1 MAMHSKARFFQAGC
15 VRRFGIGGTTAA
27 AGVLALTLALALALS
42 APACNCDNATGPS
55 ANQSTGGNLGGGGSS
70 NTIVKGRV
78 VGAGGSPVVGASVAT
93 SSAFPTFTQK
103 TDDDGEYW
111 SDLPDAG
118 TVTVKVT
125 ASGFADQSRS
135 VTVVSGH
142 SVRADF
148 TLQRQ

>member
-1 MAMHSKARFFQAGC
+1 MAIHSKAGFFQAGC

-27 AGVLALTLALALALS
+27 AGALALTLALS
-42 APACNCDNATGPS
+42 ASACNCDSGTGPS
-55 ANQSTGGNLGGGGSS
+55 GNQSTGGNLGGSS
-70 NTIVKGRV
+70 TNTIVKGRV
-78 VGAGGSPVVGASVAT
+78 VGPGGSPVAGASVAT

-125 ASGFADQSRS
+125 ASGFADQSRK
-135 VTVVSGH
+135 H
-142 SVRADF
+142 E
-148 TLQRQ
+148 

>member
-1 MAMHSKARFFQAGC
+1 MAIHFKAGFFQADC

-27 AGVLALTLALALALS
+27 AGALALTLALS
-42 APACNCDNATGPS
+42 ASACNCDTATGPS
-55 ANQSTGGNLGGGGSS
+55 GNQSTGGNLGGGSS
-70 NTIVKGRV
+70 ANTIVKGRV
-78 VGAGGSPVVGASVAT
+78 VGPGGSPVVGASVAT

-135 VTVVSGH
+135 VTVVAGH